1 MEACVVMVTKLAVA
15 AILDAAPPPGIDY
28 YDTKSSHVTTNP

>member
-1 MEACVVMVTKLAVA
+1 MKTFVAMVTKLAMA

-28 YDTKSSHVTTNP
+28 YDIKSSNFNINP